1 MCKFTMGVCFTIC
14 AIRVAATVVCAIP
27 RCGSN
32 LLTDGLHATRR
43 AGVPKQFFL
52 AKFESRY
59 GADHGLGSHP
69 RLRSCTCAASSRAKT
84 TSNEVF
90 GFKLMSWY
98 LDDFLLRLRGARVF
112 GEAGTGD
119 LDLLQNAFPRLRFVH
134 VVRRHKLRQALS
146 TARAL
151 QTGLWKIQKGKTPL
165 REPQFDPELIE
176 QCLQRGRAAR
186 KAMAK
191 FFSDGSAS
199 IPSVSNTKDYAKI
212 MQATIRAVLDFLQ
225 ISLPRNARIG
235 PARTV
240 RQADEISRIWE
251 ERFLTERPASCPPA
265 QALPSCITRTKK

>member
-1 MCKFTMGVCFTIC
+1 MGGLFHKLRHPRRCY
-14 AIRVAATVVCAIP
+14 VVCAIP

-59 GADHGLGSHP
+59 GADHGLDPAGDYA
-69 RLRSCTCAASSRAKT
+69 RYVRGIVNAKT

-98 LDDFLLRLRGARVF
+98 LDDFLIRLRGARVF
-112 GEAGTGD
+112 GDARTSD

-134 VVRRHKLRQALS
+134 VIRRHKLRQALS

-151 QTGLWKIQKGKTPL
+151 QTGLWKVQKGKTPL

-176 QCLQRGRAAR
+176 QCLTEAGRQEKLWLRFFQRVGVDPFQVEYE
-186 KAMAK
+186 KLCE
-191 FFSDGSAS
+191 
-199 IPSVSNTKDYAKI
+199 DYE
-212 MQATIRAVLDFLQ
+212 ATIHVVLDFLQ

-240 RQADEISRIWE
+240 RQSDEITRIWE
-251 ERFLTERPASCPPA
+251 ERFLAERPASCSPA
-265 QALPSCITRTKK
+265 QA